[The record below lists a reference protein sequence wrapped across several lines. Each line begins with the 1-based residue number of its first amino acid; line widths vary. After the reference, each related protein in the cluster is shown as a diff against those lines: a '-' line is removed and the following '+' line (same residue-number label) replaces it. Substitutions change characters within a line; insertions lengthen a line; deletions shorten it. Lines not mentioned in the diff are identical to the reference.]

1 MKKQFALLTS
11 IILTATLG
19 QAQTGGTGGGA
30 GQSGGAGPGAGQSDG
45 VGQSGSAGQSGGA
58 GQGAGAQGTGQ
69 PGQSTGQA
77 GGIGNP
83 SPFQPRVNPSQPG
96 VGGQEGTIF
105 NQRTGANQPQPGQ
118 FGGTNQVRFGG
129 TNQVLSGGTN
139 RILFGGTNVQ
149 PGGTVNEAAG
159 ATSATNQAGQFR
171 GSLTNQPGST
181 NQQDGNLGEQAF
193 SQQMRGVLSRPGATQ
208 IFFPQTRSTVS
219 VMNQNGALVLTGSV
233 TSEEEKQ
240 SIKSRIQN
248 TPGVISIDNQ
258 LQVGNGQ
265 NGVITPRTPGINPA
279 PNSGINQG
287 QGQDRRLLNP

>member
-1 MKKQFALLTS
+1 MKKNFALLTS

-19 QAQTGGTGGGA
+19 QAQTGGGGA
-30 GQSGGAGPGAGQSDG
+30 GQSGA
-45 VGQSGSAGQSGGA
+45 AGQSGGA
-58 GQGAGAQGTGQ
+58 NQSGGSAQPGIGAGGTSQ
-69 PGQSTGQA
+69 PGQNTGQA

-83 SPFQPRVNPSQPG
+83 SPFQPRVNPPQPRNPSQPG

-105 NQRTGANQPQPGQ
+105 NQPAGANQPLPGQ

-129 TNQVLSGGTN
+129 TNQVGSGGTN
-139 RILFGGTNVQ
+139 RIQFGGTNVQ

-159 ATSATNQAGQFR
+159 ATSATNQGGFSGQIPNQP
-171 GSLTNQPGST
+171 GLTNQQG
-181 NQQDGNLGEQAF
+181 GILAEQAF
-193 SQQMRGVLSRPGATQ
+193 SQQMRAVLSRPGATQ

-240 SIKSRIQN
+240 SIESRIQN
-248 TPGVISIDNQ
+248 TPGVVSIDNQ
-258 LQVGNGQ
+258 LQVGNNGQ
-265 NGVITPRTPGINPA
+265 NGVSTPRTRGINPA